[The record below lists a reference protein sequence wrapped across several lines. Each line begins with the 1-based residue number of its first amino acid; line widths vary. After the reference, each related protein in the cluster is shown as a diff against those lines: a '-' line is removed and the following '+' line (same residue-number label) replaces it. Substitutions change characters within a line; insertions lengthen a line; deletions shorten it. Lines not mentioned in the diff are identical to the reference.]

1 MSSPTATVTA
11 QPTRKSKRRRDDMQ
25 CNPLD
30 GLCWKTSE
38 VEESLA
44 IVFHHVRDDALEAI
58 DWYKSSRRPKKLLA
72 IYARTVAI
80 GLFGAA
86 AALPLVDPLITAV
99 TIDSLWIALLIAL
112 AGGALALDRFLG
124 GTSGWI
130 RCMKTELQLRDELE
144 TFELEW
150 EFARAALQGNV
161 PTCDQTAAFLQRAKA
176 FASHVNT
183 VVQTETN
190 AWVEEFQTSVKQI
203 DDALRSRASDTR
215 DRDDRR
221 RGTPVFAVPIPQTP
235 TPSQTNGVTQ
245 EVSVQ

>member
-1 MSSPTATVTA
+1 ME
-11 QPTRKSKRRRDDMQ
+11 

-38 VEESLA
+38 VEESLT
-44 IVFHHVRDDALEAI
+44 IVFQHVRDDALEAI
-58 DWYKSSRRPKKLLA
+58 DWYKSARKPKKMLA
-72 IYARTVAI
+72 IYARTTAM

-86 AALPLVDPLITAV
+86 AALPLLDPLIPTV

-144 TFELEW
+144 SFELEW
-150 EFARAALQGNV
+150 ECARAALQGNV
-161 PTCDQTAAFLQRAKA
+161 PTLEQTAAFLQRAKG
-176 FASHVNT
+176 FAAPVNT

-190 AWVEEFQTSVKQI
+190 AWVEEFQTSIKQI
-203 DDALRSRASDTR
+203 DDALRSRAADTR
-215 DRDDRR
+215 EREERR
-221 RGTPVFAVPIPQTP
+221 RGTPVFAVPIPP
-235 TPSQTNGVTQ
+235 TPSSGQTNGVTQ
-245 EVSVQ
+245 EVSVP